1 MTVKAGI
8 KSWQVEYSATYWVD
22 AETEDEA
29 IELGMEQHYEFP
41 DGSWEAM
48 VDPYDSNN
56 FNTLG
61 EK

>member
-1 MTVKAGI
+1 M
-8 KSWQVEYSATYWVD
+8 KSWQVEYSAVYWVD

-29 IELGMEQHYEFP
+29 IELGMEKHADFP

-48 VDPYDSNN
+48 IDPYDSNN